1 MFRKG
6 FSESQIFFK
15 NIINNLELFIIEAN
29 LKAKVHYY
37 SALINLGF
45 EEEVHDQFK
54 SIKLNLDLISSFDFE
69 NILALV
75 KVLNNVYQ
83 DKYIVSTN
91 VHEYIQQRV
100 IDIFEQKRELFN
112 IDTLCDTINYLY
124 QFENRNSNS
133 QNSINK
139 DLYNKLINLLA
150 AEVQFLERNSS
161 VSSFVTK

>member
-15 NIINNLELFIIEAN
+15 KVITNLELFIIEAN

-45 EEEVHDQFK
+45 EEEVHEQFK
-54 SIKLNLDLISSFDFE
+54 SIKLTLESISSFDFE

-83 DKYIVSTN
+83 EKYIVSPQ
-91 VHEYIQQRV
+91 VHEYIQQRLTE
-100 IDIFEQKRELFN
+100 IYNERRELFTIEN
-112 IDTLCDTINYLY
+112 LCDTINYMY
-124 QFENRNSNS
+124 QFENRNSN
-133 QNSINK
+133 K
-139 DLYNKLINLLA
+139 
-150 AEVQFLERNSS
+150 
-161 VSSFVTK
+161 